1 MSLRLARRRR
11 LLLIIRLSTDLV
23 EWAVVVNRVDPT
35 SQVLLLQLNQHHL
48 QRDEAWSTS
57 LAGTFRREEE
67 VIERNTFAPAVAT
80 RTTTEEAKSAAEM
93 TEEVEIEEDETGDGT
108 IRTTKTTRITDRRT
122 IEITARRAR
131 PATAAEMLMQTA
143 RTPKEEIPTE
153 EEEEEGTRSSEASA
167 RPVFPVLLLQ
177 LRTDRK
183 IEAEAMIEVVVV
195 IRPEVASEPTI
206 RPICRRLRSFEIAS
220 PLPSCATASTATSTC
235 PPT

>member
-80 RTTTEEAKSAAEM
+80 RTTTEE
-93 TEEVEIEEDETGDGT
+93 
-108 IRTTKTTRITDRRT
+108 
-122 IEITARRAR
+122 
-131 PATAAEMLMQTA
+131 
-143 RTPKEEIPTE
+143 E
-153 EEEEEGTRSSEASA
+153 EEES
-167 RPVFPVLLLQ
+167 
-177 LRTDRK
+177 K
-183 IEAEAMIEVVVV
+183 
-195 IRPEVASEPTI
+195 
-206 RPICRRLRSFEIAS
+206 
-220 PLPSCATASTATSTC
+220 
-235 PPT
+235 